1 MHDALAMVRR
11 ELGPD
16 AAVLHTRE
24 VRTNRLFGLLAGPR
38 LIEVTASTEVN
49 VPSRLPARQY
59 AEQSAVAVAAPP
71 VHQAT
76 ALPAAVPSRRTAERP
91 VLNDQVQGQL
101 AHLQTMVK
109 ELCRRSQGDNPR
121 DLPQDL
127 FRLFTDLIDS
137 DLSEELAR
145 ELVER
150 VRSQVSGA
158 ELSDLVLLKA
168 RIARMIEPEIPC
180 TGSILVTPGQ
190 CRVAALVGPTGVG
203 KTTTIAKLAANFRL
217 KEKRRVGLI
226 TVDTYRIAAVEQ
238 LADLRR
244 HHRSADARRLVAA
257 GDARGREAAGRSR
270 PDPHGHRRTQPEGR
284 SQNSGTAGLP
294 ARGPGRRGASRSQQR
309 GRRANIA
316 ANGRAIRHRGHDG
329 ADPHEIR

>member
-1 MHDALAMVRR
+1 MDVKTFRAATMHDALAMVRR

-24 VRTNRLFGLLAGPR
+24 VRANRLFGLLAGPR
-38 LIEVTASTEVN
+38 LIEVTASAEVN

-59 AEQSAVAVAAPP
+59 VEQSAVGVATAP

-76 ALPAAVPSRRTAERP
+76 ALPAAAPNRRTAERP
-91 VLNDQVQGQL
+91 VFNDQVQGQL

-109 ELCRRSQGDNPR
+109 ELCRRSHGDNPH

-127 FRLFTDLIDS
+127 FRLFTNLIDS

-180 TGSILVTPGQ
+180 TGAIAVTPGQ

-203 KTTTIAKLAANFRL
+203 KTTTIAKLAANFR
-217 KEKRRVGLI
+217 
-226 TVDTYRIAAVEQ
+226 
-238 LADLRR
+238 
-244 HHRSADARRLVAA
+244 
-257 GDARGREAAGRSR
+257 
-270 PDPHGHRRTQPEGR
+270 
-284 SQNSGTAGLP
+284 
-294 ARGPGRRGASRSQQR
+294 
-309 GRRANIA
+309 
-316 ANGRAIRHRGHDG
+316 
-329 ADPHEIR
+329 